1 MNIDTVKAQENL
13 DEPEKAFELDNVAV
27 RLVRSREPL
36 VSDEPFSNPDS
47 VVRALS
53 EQMRDFDRE
62 VLGIINLDSRMRPI
76 NVSFVSAG
84 AVNGTLSHPRE
95 ILKAAI
101 LSNAASMMLIHNH
114 PSGYLIPG
122 KMDVQM
128 TDRMIQLCDMVNIPL
143 MDHIIVGGDKEEYFS
158 FSSQKVL
165 PEADNYFTENYLN
178 LEFTMRPERQDKE
191 LPDDYNGLMPV
202 IEEPQAAY
210 NREDRVKEITQ
221 QLEDGIKD
229 MFTSEKYMD
238 YLNTMSKFHGYSLNN
253 TLLIAAQN
261 PKASL
266 VAGFKSWEKN
276 FDRHVKRGEKGIK
289 ILAPSPYTK
298 KVLQEKVNPDTGEM
312 ILDKNGNPVKEETEI
327 KLTSFRVVSVF
338 DVSQTEG
345 KELPSM
351 AHDLQDN
358 IKDYPLYIQALE
370 QVSDVPIAFEEING
384 SAHGYYSHA
393 TDSIAIQSGMSES
406 QTLKT
411 MIHEIAHSILHN
423 DNVADA
429 KEKDRQTKEV
439 EAESVAYTV
448 CKHFGIDSS
457 DYSFGYIAG
466 WSADKELNELKSSL
480 ETIRK
485 TSSGLITGIEDKL
498 EKLRLNKEISV
509 SEQPLEN
516 VTESVT
522 LQQSKD
528 MMSAALGSTDE
539 LLSAYKNKDSGPVT
553 ESVTV
558 VAEERAEYN
567 NKLTVKQAIENR
579 QHTHYGA
586 YADIGTALDK
596 FSTDELIDYLRK
608 NEPGGEGSLRG
619 YVESQIIGAQ
629 INRERYQSENNFV
642 TESVTERE
650 YMFTKNKVQISTYM
664 VLLIPFVLLGIFASG
679 LFSFSDLTLM
689 NIGDKVM
696 YLLYHIWEYKRF
708 FNEKTMMCIGWS
720 VILWVFLCSYIM
732 YHFRDFHSDIQNGSE
747 EWADPYEV
755 TKRRANPDDS
765 LNRIISKNVKISTQ
779 GEGAPSNNNMV
790 VVGSSGKYKTTSIV
804 ITNTLN
810 SSANQITLDVKGEIM
825 YKLGLYITK
834 IQHKTIRC
842 LNLKYPELSD
852 RYNPFAYIECEED
865 IINLIENIYDSLT
878 PPDAMVND
886 PFWPEGAKLYLQS
899 LFYYEWWYAKKEG
912 RKGSINNILILINDE
927 TKKDTTIKVQKGQ
940 QPPSYLQLKM
950 DKLAKE
956 DSPDNPAV
964 RDYRKLKDGAAE
976 TVRSIIIIV
985 NAKLKLFE
993 TAALKRIF
1001 EDDDMNLR
1009 EFGTGVGGT
1018 LENPTNNR
1026 LVLFICVD
1034 DREKSFH
1041 FIASMLYTQVL
1052 TILCRMADDDFKE
1065 NGGALPIPLEMLLD
1079 EFYAGA
1085 KPSNT
1090 VELMGVIRSRNISM
1104 IPILQSTS
1112 QLKDLFK
1119 AEKAE
1124 IIYDNVPVLCFCGAG
1139 QGAIE
1144 SHKYISELLGKATID
1159 TIGDGKHGSSYNSSY
1174 NKAGRELMTP
1184 QEIKRMD
1191 KKHCIIFME
1200 DEYPIYDRK
1209 ALPWEDKG
1217 ASRKEIRRCK
1227 RLHRKNPNIQ
1237 IPSRKSKYQIAM
1249 ELNEASKDKGY
1260 VPAPKSMIDPH
1271 TGIYVT
1277 INSNPPIEET
1287 SELPDN
1293 ALVIDMTSEE
1303 FLYQKLGDNDTE
1315 DDITAA
1321 VSEEIKRLYELDRQG
1336 RQQMKKPARKTI
1348 KKATENVTDSVTSA
1362 GVPATIEDGVVMYF
1376 NSFTEEQKELINK
1389 AIVKKMPD
1397 IFIRQMFTMGYNDM
1411 KEFFDSYYNE

>member
-1 MNIDTVKAQENL
+1 
-13 DEPEKAFELDNVAV
+13 
-27 RLVRSREPL
+27 
-36 VSDEPFSNPDS
+36 
-47 VVRALS
+47 
-53 EQMRDFDRE
+53 
-62 VLGIINLDSRMRPI
+62 
-76 NVSFVSAG
+76 
-84 AVNGTLSHPRE
+84 
-95 ILKAAI
+95 
-101 LSNAASMMLIHNH
+101 
-114 PSGYLIPG
+114 
-122 KMDVQM
+122 
-128 TDRMIQLCDMVNIPL
+128 
-143 MDHIIVGGDKEEYFS
+143 
-158 FSSQKVL
+158 
-165 PEADNYFTENYLN
+165 
-178 LEFTMRPERQDKE
+178 
-191 LPDDYNGLMPV
+191 
-202 IEEPQAAY
+202 
-210 NREDRVKEITQ
+210 
-221 QLEDGIKD
+221 
-229 MFTSEKYMD
+229 
-238 YLNTMSKFHGYSLNN
+238 
-253 TLLIAAQN
+253 
-261 PKASL
+261 
-266 VAGFKSWEKN
+266 
-276 FDRHVKRGEKGIK
+276 
-289 ILAPSPYTK
+289 
-298 KVLQEKVNPDTGEM
+298 
-312 ILDKNGNPVKEETEI
+312 
-327 KLTSFRVVSVF
+327 
-338 DVSQTEG
+338 
-345 KELPSM
+345 
-351 AHDLQDN
+351 
-358 IKDYPLYIQALE
+358 
-370 QVSDVPIAFEEING
+370 
-384 SAHGYYSHA
+384 
-393 TDSIAIQSGMSES
+393 
-406 QTLKT
+406 
-411 MIHEIAHSILHN
+411 
-423 DNVADA
+423 
-429 KEKDRQTKEV
+429 
-439 EAESVAYTV
+439 
-448 CKHFGIDSS
+448 
-457 DYSFGYIAG
+457 
-466 WSADKELNELKSSL
+466 
-480 ETIRK
+480 
-485 TSSGLITGIEDKL
+485 
-498 EKLRLNKEISV
+498 
-509 SEQPLEN
+509 
-516 VTESVT
+516 
-522 LQQSKD
+522 
-528 MMSAALGSTDE
+528 
-539 LLSAYKNKDSGPVT
+539 
-553 ESVTV
+553 
-558 VAEERAEYN
+558 
-567 NKLTVKQAIENR
+567 
-579 QHTHYGA
+579 
-586 YADIGTALDK
+586 
-596 FSTDELIDYLRK
+596 
-608 NEPGGEGSLRG
+608 
-619 YVESQIIGAQ
+619 
-629 INRERYQSENNFV
+629 
-642 TESVTERE
+642 
-650 YMFTKNKVQISTYM
+650 MFTKNKVQISTYM

-679 LFSFSDLTLM
+679 LFSFPDLTLM

-804 ITNTLN
+804 ISNTLN

-842 LNLKYPELSD
+842 LNLKYPQLSD

-1144 SHKYISELLGKATID
+1144 SHKYISELLGKTTID

-1184 QEIKRMD
+1184 QEVKRMD

-1227 RLHRKNPNIQ
+1227 RLYRKNPNIQ

-1249 ELNEASKDKGY
+1249 ELNKASKDKGY

-1321 VSEEIKRLYELDRQG
+1321 VSEEIKRLYELDRQSK
-1336 RQQMKKPARKTI
+1336 QQMKKPARKTI

-1376 NSFTEEQKELINK
+1376 DSFTEEQKELINK

-1397 IFIRQMFTMGYNDM
+1397 IFIRQMFTMKYNDM